1 MQRATTKF
9 IRYRTENKFEISW
22 KQKQKRL
29 LPCCP
34 AWTIPRRMPGL
45 EEGEGRGNIV
55 FVAYQDITIAGSTR
69 CSVSLY
75 MDA

>member
-1 MQRATTKF
+1 MQRETTKF
-9 IRYRTENKFEISW
+9 IRDRTENKSESW

-34 AWTIPRRMPGL
+34 AWTIPRRMPRL
-45 EEGEGRGNIV
+45 KEGEGRGNIV